1 MPALGARWAPGDT
14 GLWPVF
20 SDQPGLLSRGT
31 PEIKLCP
38 GFRVHPWGPAVP
50 PLLFSSQGQP
60 GSLSPRPGK
69 TLRCLCPSWPAT
81 PATRYTDPLPAA
93 SPRPGRGSSRPWVPR
108 DDAGPDRSLWGRS
121 SRSRVPDTRGH
132 PDPGTQKPCHVAELW
147 LHRTRPDLALRPHR
161 RGRAV
166 APRAPLA
173 LHSHPP
179 PRVGFRW
186 GGGGL
191 SVIHKG
197 TLLQV
202 GVGGWVN
209 K

>member
-1 MPALGARWAPGDT
+1 MGARWAPGDT

-93 SPRPGRGSSRPWVPR
+93 SPRPGRGP
-108 DDAGPDRSLWGRS
+108 AGPGSLGTTPVQTGAS
-121 SRSRVPDTRGH
+121 GGGPPGHGSQTHVGIPTRGRRN
-132 PDPGTQKPCHVAELW
+132 PATWLSCGSIARALTWPSDLTVAAGLW
-147 LHRTRPDLALRPHR
+147 PRGPHSPSTATRHHA
-161 RGRAV
+161 
-166 APRAPLA
+166 
-173 LHSHPP
+173 
-179 PRVGFRW
+179 
-186 GGGGL
+186 
-191 SVIHKG
+191 
-197 TLLQV
+197 
-202 GVGGWVN
+202 
-209 K
+209 

>member
-1 MPALGARWAPGDT
+1 MPRFPSPPVGPRGPPAAL
-14 GLWPVF
+14 LK
-20 SDQPGLLSRGT
+20 S
-31 PEIKLCP
+31 
-38 GFRVHPWGPAVP
+38 GPAR
-50 PLLFSSQGQP
+50 F
-60 GSLSPRPGK
+60 
-69 TLRCLCPSWPAT
+69 
-81 PATRYTDPLPAA
+81 PLPTSWENSSVPLSFLACHA
-93 SPRPGRGSSRPWVPR
+93 GHTLHRPTSRSFTPTRQGSSRPWVPR

-121 SRSRVPDTRGH
+121 SRSWIPDTRGH